1 MNPSSPAVP
10 VAPPERN
17 RRVLIVDDDPQVH
30 IIMQRVLT
38 MPPPVARGAA
48 VINIAPFQP
57 ESASG
62 GEEAE
67 RLARAAEDSGQ
78 PFAMAFVDMY
88 MPGLD
93 GEATLS
99 RLWHVS
105 PELQVVLCTG
115 AADTALAR
123 LLERFGH
130 TDQLIIL
137 KKPFELLEILQL
149 ANAMTAKW
157 QHFIESQG
165 HLANLEQAVFER
177 TEDARKALAKVQWEL
192 DERRKSEAQLRRNE
206 ELLRLITDNAAD
218 LIAVVDAAGNRLYN
232 SPSYERVLGYT
243 PAELGRTKSLAQV
256 HPEDRPRIERARRA
270 ASQEG
275 HGINLEYR
283 MQHKDGSWRTLE
295 SSGAA
300 IRNERG
306 EVEKFVLVARDITA
320 RKQVEAAAHESG
332 ERLRSLIANIPGAVY
347 RCTPPPERRIEFI
360 SELIWDLSGYASA
373 DFLDDRTHGFASIT
387 HPDDFPRVQAAIQEG
402 LARRLPYVADYR
414 VVRWDGTLR
423 WVHEKGQAAF
433 DADGRVRWLDGVI
446 FDITERKQQEEEMRR
461 LHRETEKLFA
471 SISAVLIG
479 VDVEGRVARWNEAAA
494 QTFGL
499 AAEAVMHQSFHSLP
513 IGWDWE
519 KLLTVISHAV
529 HLERHLELDNFRVA
543 RASGRDAFLNLS
555 VTPSKPDVENRLNYI
570 LLAVD
575 VTHRRELEA
584 QLRQAQKLE
593 SIGQLAAGIAHE
605 INTPTQ
611 YIGDN
616 LRFLQDAFRDLGSL
630 LDAHGRLL
638 AAAKNG
644 GPTPEIIAV
653 AEQAVQTA
661 DVDYLQGEIPRAI
674 GESLAGVERVSTI
687 VRAMKEFS
695 HPGAEEKTPVDL
707 NRAIESTIT
716 VARNEWKYVA
726 ELETDFDAALPPVPC
741 LPGEFNQVV
750 LNLIVNAAH
759 AIAAKIGDGSG
770 GKGLITV
777 RTRKDGDW
785 ADIRIRDSGMGIPEP
800 ARDKIFEPFF
810 TTKEVGKGTGQGL
823 AIARSVVVDKHGG
836 TITFETETGQGTT
849 FIVRLPLAPGAGEAK
864 RA

>member
-1 MNPSSPAVP
+1 M
-10 VAPPERN
+10 PERN
-17 RRVLIVDDDPQVH
+17 RRVLVVDDDPQVH
-30 IIMQRVLT
+30 AIIQRVLT
-38 MPPPVARGAA
+38 MPPPMARGVVSA
-48 VINIAPFQP
+48 VAPFEP
-57 ESASG
+57 VSAMS

-67 RLARAAEDSGQ
+67 KLARAAEDGGK

-88 MPGLD
+88 MPGMD

-105 PELQVVLCTG
+105 PELQVVLCSG
-115 AADTALAR
+115 AADSALGR
-123 LLERFGH
+123 LLTRFGH

-137 KKPFELLEILQL
+137 KKPFELLEVLQL

-157 QHFIESQG
+157 QHFVEAQG
-165 HLANLEQAVFER
+165 HMANLEAAVFER
-177 TEDARKALAKVQWEL
+177 TEEARKALEKVQWEL
-192 DERRKSEAQLRRNE
+192 EERRKSETQLRQNE

-218 LIAVVDAAGNRLYN
+218 LIAVVDANGRRLYN
-232 SPSYERVLGYT
+232 SPSYERVLGFT
-243 PAELGRTKSLAQV
+243 PAELSRTNSLDQV
-256 HPEDRPRIERARRA
+256 HPDDRDRIERARRD
-270 ASQEG
+270 ASHDG
-275 HGINLEYR
+275 HSINLEYR
-283 MQHKDGSWRTLE
+283 MRHKDGTWRMLE
-295 SSGAA
+295 SSSTA

-306 EVEKFVLVARDITA
+306 EVEKLVLVARDITA
-320 RKQVEAAAHESG
+320 RKQVEAAAHENE

-347 RCTPPPERRIEFI
+347 RCTPPPERRMEFV
-360 SELIWDLSGYASA
+360 SELIWELSSYAST
-373 DFLDDRTHGFASIT
+373 DFLDDRTQTFASIT
-387 HPDDFPRVQAAIQEG
+387 HPDDYPLVQAAIQEG
-402 LARRLPYVADYR
+402 LSRHLPYVADYR
-414 VVRWDGTLR
+414 VVRYDGTLR
-423 WVHEKGQAAF
+423 WVHEKGQAVF
-433 DADGRVRWLDGVI
+433 DLDGSVRWLDGVI

-461 LHRETEKLFA
+461 LHTETEKLFA

-479 VDVEGRVARWNEAAA
+479 VDVAGRVARWNEAAA

-499 AAEAVMHQSFHSLP
+499 TAEAVMDQTFHTLAIP
-513 IGWDWE
+513 WDWE
-519 KLLTVISHAV
+519 KLLTVVSESV
-529 HLERHLELDNFRVA
+529 HTDRHLELDNFQVTRPD
-543 RASGRDAFLNLS
+543 GRHAFLNLS

-575 VTHRRELEA
+575 VTQRRVLET

-593 SIGQLAAGIAHE
+593 SIGHLAAGIAHE

-616 LRFLQDAFRDLGSL
+616 LRFLQDAFRDLGTL
-630 LDAHGRLL
+630 LDAHGSLL

-644 GPTPEIIAV
+644 GPTPEIVAT
-653 AEQAVQTA
+653 AEQAAQTA
-661 DVDYLQGEIPRAI
+661 DVAYLQGEIPRAI

-716 VARNEWKYVA
+716 VARNEWKYIA
-726 ELETDFDAALPPVPC
+726 ELETDFDPALPPVPC

-750 LNLIVNAAH
+750 LNIIVNAAH
-759 AIAAKIGDGSG
+759 AIASKVGDGAG

-777 RTRKDGDW
+777 RTRQDGDW
-785 ADIRIRDSGMGIPEP
+785 VDIRITDSGTGIPEH
-800 ARDKIFEPFF
+800 ARGKIFEPFF

-836 TITFETETGQGTT
+836 TITFETESGKGTT
-849 FIVRLPLAPGAGEAK
+849 FIVRLPLTPGSGGAK

>member
-1 MNPSSPAVP
+1 MQHPT
-10 VAPPERN
+10 PERN
-17 RRVLIVDDDPQVH
+17 RRVLVVDDDPQVH
-30 IIMQRVLT
+30 VIIQRVLT
-38 MPPPVARGAA
+38 MPPPAAPGAVAMS
-48 VINIAPFQP
+48 APFEP
-57 ESASG
+57 VSAMG

-67 RLARAAEDSGQ
+67 RLAREAEDVGK

-105 PELQVVLCTG
+105 PEMQVVLCSG
-115 AADTALAR
+115 AADSALGR
-123 LLERFGH
+123 LLSRFGH

-137 KKPFELLEILQL
+137 KKPFELLEVLQL

-157 QHFIESQG
+157 QHFVEAQG
-165 HLANLEQAVFER
+165 HMANLEAAVFER
-177 TEDARKALAKVQWEL
+177 TEEARKALEKVQWEL
-192 DERRKSEAQLRRNE
+192 EERRKSEAQLRQNE

-218 LIAVVDAAGNRLYN
+218 LIAVVNATGKRLYN

-243 PAELGRTKSLAQV
+243 PAELSRTNSLDQV
-256 HPEDRPRIERARRA
+256 HPEDRQRIEQARHA
-270 ASQEG
+270 ASLDG
-275 HGINLEYR
+275 HSINLEYR
-283 MQHKDGSWRTLE
+283 MRHKDGSWRILE

-300 IRNERG
+300 IRNEHG
-306 EVEKFVLVARDITA
+306 EVEKLVLVARDITA
-320 RKQVEAAAHESG
+320 RKQVEAAAHENE

-347 RCTPPPERRIEFI
+347 RCTPPPERRIEFV
-360 SELIWDLSGYASA
+360 SELIWELSGFAST
-373 DFLDDRTHGFASIT
+373 DFLNDRTQTFASIT
-387 HPDDFPRVQAAIQEG
+387 HPDDFSVVQAAIQEG
-402 LARRLPYVADYR
+402 LSRRLPYVVDYR
-414 VVRWDGTLR
+414 VVRYDGTLR
-423 WVHEKGQAAF
+423 WVHEKGQAVF
-433 DADGRVRWLDGVI
+433 DTDGSVRWLDGVI

-461 LHRETEKLFA
+461 LHTETEKLFA
-471 SISAVLIG
+471 SISAVLVG
-479 VDVEGRVARWNEAAA
+479 VDVAGRVARWNEAAA

-499 AAEAVMHQSFHSLP
+499 SAEAVMDQTFHTLAIP
-513 IGWDWE
+513 WDWE
-519 KLLTVISHAV
+519 KLLTVVSESV
-529 HLERHLELDNFRVA
+529 HTDRHLELDNFQVTRPD
-543 RASGRDAFLNLS
+543 GRHAFLNLS

-575 VTHRRELEA
+575 VTQRRVLET

-616 LRFLQDAFRDLGSL
+616 LRFLQDAFRDLGTL
-630 LDAHGRLL
+630 LDAHGSLL

-644 GPTPEIIAV
+644 GPTPEIVAN
-653 AEQAVQTA
+653 AEQAAQTA
-661 DVDYLQGEIPRAI
+661 DVAYLQGEIPRAI

-695 HPGAEEKTPVDL
+695 HPGAEEKTPLDL

-716 VARNEWKYVA
+716 VARNEWKYIA
-726 ELETDFDAALPPVPC
+726 ELVTDFDAALPPVPC

-750 LNLIVNAAH
+750 LNIIVNAAH
-759 AIAAKIGDGSG
+759 AIASKAGDGSG
-770 GKGLITV
+770 AKGLITV

-785 ADIRIRDSGMGIPEP
+785 VDIRISDSGTGIPEH
-800 ARDKIFEPFF
+800 ARSKIFEPFF

-836 TITFETETGQGTT
+836 TITFETETGKGTT
-849 FIVRLPLAPGAGEAK
+849 FIVRLPLTPMNSEAK
-864 RA
+864 

>member
-1 MNPSSPAVP
+1 MNLPPKASPVT
-10 VAPPERN
+10 PPERN

-30 IIMQRVLT
+30 TILQRVLT
-38 MPPPVARGAA
+38 MPPSVGRSATAS
-48 VINIAPFQP
+48 IAPFKP
-57 ESASG
+57 VSAMDG
-62 GEEAE
+62 REAE
-67 RLARAAEDSGQ
+67 RLAREAEAAGC

-99 RLWHVS
+99 RLWHIS
-105 PELQVVLCTG
+105 PELQVVLCSG
-115 AADTALAR
+115 AADSALAG

-137 KKPFELLEILQL
+137 KKPFEMLEVLQL

-157 QHFIESQG
+157 QHFMQSQG
-165 HLANLEQAVFER
+165 HLANLEKTVFDR
-177 TEDARKALAKVQWEL
+177 TEDARKALTKVQWEL
-192 DERRKSEAQLRRNE
+192 EERRKSEAQLRRNE

-243 PAELGRTKSLAQV
+243 PAELSRTNSLEQV
-256 HPEDRPRIERARRA
+256 HPDDRPHIEQARRA

-283 MQHKDGSWRTLE
+283 MRHKDGSWRTLE

-300 IRNERG
+300 IRNEHG
-306 EVEKFVLVARDITA
+306 EVEKLVLVARDITA
-320 RKQVEAAAHESG
+320 RKRVEAAAHENE

-347 RCTPPPERRIEFI
+347 RCTPPPERRIEFV
-360 SELIWDLSGYASA
+360 SELIWELSGYAST
-373 DFLDDRTHGFASIT
+373 DFLDDRTQSFASIT
-387 HPDDFPRVQAAIQEG
+387 HPDDYSLVQAAIQEG
-402 LARRLPYVADYR
+402 LSRRLPYVADYR
-414 VVRWDGTLR
+414 VVRGDGTLR

-433 DADGRVRWLDGVI
+433 DADGSVRWLDGVI

-461 LHRETEKLFA
+461 LHTETEKLFA

-479 VDVEGRVARWNEAAA
+479 VDVAGRVARWNEAAT

-499 AAEAVMHQSFHSLP
+499 AAEAVMGQPLHTLP
-513 IGWDWE
+513 IGWDWD
-519 KLLTVISHAV
+519 KLMMVIGHAV
-529 HLERHLELDNFRVA
+529 HTERHQELDNFRVA
-543 RASGRDAFLNLS
+543 RASDRDAFLNLS
-555 VTPSKPDVENRLNYI
+555 ITPSKPDVENRLNYI

-575 VTHRRELEA
+575 VTQRRQLET

-616 LRFLQDAFRDLGSL
+616 LRFLQDAFRDLGTL

-644 GPTPEIIAV
+644 GPTPEVIAV
-653 AEQAVQTA
+653 AEQAAQTA
-661 DVDYLQGEIPRAI
+661 DMEYLQGEIPRAI

-687 VRAMKEFS
+687 VRAMKDFS

-716 VARNEWKYVA
+716 VARNEWKYVS
-726 ELETDFDAALPPVPC
+726 ELETDFDASLPPVPC

-750 LNLIVNAAH
+750 LNIIVNAAH

-777 RTRKDGDW
+777 RTRRDGDW
-785 ADIRIRDSGMGIPEP
+785 ADIRISDSGTGIPEH
-800 ARDKIFEPFF
+800 ARGKIFDPFF

-836 TITFETETGQGTT
+836 SITFETETGKGTT
-849 FIVRLPLAPGAGEAK
+849 FIVRLPLAPANLEAR

>member
-1 MNPSSPAVP
+1 MQPATT
-10 VAPPERN
+10 ERN
-17 RRVLIVDDDPQVH
+17 RRVLVVDDDPQVH

-38 MPPPVARGAA
+38 MPPPVARSAT
-48 VINIAPFQP
+48 VNIAPFQP
-57 ESASG
+57 ASATS

-67 RLARAAEDSGQ
+67 RLAREAEARGT

-105 PELQVVLCTG
+105 PELQVVLCSG
-115 AADTALAR
+115 AADSALAR
-123 LLERFGH
+123 LLARFGH

-137 KKPFELLEILQL
+137 KKPFEMLEVLQL

-157 QHFIESQG
+157 QHFVEAQG
-165 HLANLEQAVFER
+165 HMANLEQAVFER
-177 TEDARKALAKVQWEL
+177 TEDARKALTKVQWEL
-192 DERRKSEAQLRRNE
+192 EERRKSEAQLRRNE

-243 PAELGRTKSLAQV
+243 PAELGRTNSLEQV
-256 HPEDRPRIERARRA
+256 HPDDRPRIERARRE
-270 ASQEG
+270 ASQAG

-283 MQHKDGSWRTLE
+283 MRHKDGSWRTLE

-306 EVEKFVLVARDITA
+306 EVEKLVLVARDITA
-320 RKQVEAAAHESG
+320 RKEVEAAAHENE

-347 RCTPPPERRIEFI
+347 RCTPPPERRIEFV
-360 SELIWDLSGYASA
+360 SELIWELSGFASA
-373 DFLDDRTHGFASIT
+373 DFLDDRTQSFASIT

-402 LARRLPYVADYR
+402 VSRRLPYVADYR
-414 VVRWDGTLR
+414 VVRHDGTLR
-423 WVHEKGQAAF
+423 WVHEKGQAVF
-433 DADGRVRWLDGVI
+433 DLDGSVSWLDGVI

-461 LHRETEKLFA
+461 MHTETEKLFA

-479 VDVEGRVARWNEAAA
+479 VDVAGRVARWNEAAA

-499 AAEAVMHQSFHSLP
+499 AAEAVLDQSFHSLP
-513 IGWDWE
+513 IPWDWE
-519 KLLTVISHAV
+519 KLMTVISEAV
-529 HLERHLELDNFRVA
+529 HTDRHLELDNIQIA
-543 RASGRDAFLNLS
+543 RANGRNAFLNLS
-555 VTPSKPDVENRLNYI
+555 VTPSKPDMENRLNYI

-575 VTHRRELEA
+575 VTHRRELET

-616 LRFLQDAFRDLGSL
+616 LRFLQDAFRDLGTL

-638 AAAKNG
+638 AAAQNG
-644 GPTPEIIAV
+644 GPTPELVVA
-653 AEQAVQTA
+653 AEQAVRTA
-661 DVDYLQGEIPRAI
+661 DVEYLQGEIPRAI
-674 GESLAGVERVSTI
+674 GESLSGVERVSTI

-726 ELETDFDAALPPVPC
+726 DLETDFDAALPPVPC

-759 AIAAKIGDGSG
+759 AIAAKVGDGSG
-770 GKGLITV
+770 GKGSITV
-777 RTRKDGDW
+777 RTRKDGGW

-800 ARDKIFEPFF
+800 ARGKIFEPFF

-836 TITFETETGQGTT
+836 TITFETESGKGTT
-849 FIVRLPLAPGAGEAK
+849 FIVRLPLAPGAGEG
-864 RA
+864 RRS

>member
-1 MNPSSPAVP
+1 MQHSTT
-10 VAPPERN
+10 ERN

-30 IIMQRVLT
+30 VIMQRVLST
-38 MPPPVARGAA
+38 PPPMARNSA
-48 VINIAPFQP
+48 VNIVPCDP
-57 ESASG
+57 VSAMC

-67 RLARAAEDSGQ
+67 RLARAAEDSDK

-99 RLWHVS
+99 RLWHIS
-105 PELQVVLCTG
+105 PEMQMVLCTG
-115 AADTALAR
+115 AADSALAR
-123 LLERFGH
+123 LLSRFGH

-137 KKPFELLEILQL
+137 KKPFEMLEVLQL

-157 QHFIESQG
+157 QHFVEAQG
-165 HLANLEQAVFER
+165 HMANLEQAVFER
-177 TEDARKALAKVQWEL
+177 TEEARKALEKVQWEL
-192 DERRKSEAQLRRNE
+192 EERRKSESQLRRNE

-218 LIAVVDAAGNRLYN
+218 LIAVVDAGGQRLYN

-243 PAELGRTKSLAQV
+243 PAELSRTNSLEQV
-256 HPEDRPRIERARRA
+256 HSDDRQRIERAWRE
-270 ASQEG
+270 ASLDG

-283 MQHKDGSWRTLE
+283 MRHKDGSWRTLE

-306 EVEKFVLVARDITA
+306 EVEKLVLVARDITA
-320 RKQVEAAAHESG
+320 RKRVEAAAHENE

-347 RCTPPPERRIEFI
+347 RCTPPPERRMEFV
-360 SELIWDLSGYASA
+360 SELIWELSSYAST
-373 DFLDDRTHGFASIT
+373 DFLDDRTQSFASIT
-387 HPDDFPRVQAAIQEG
+387 HPDDFPLVQAAIQDG
-402 LARRLPYVADYR
+402 LSRRQPYVADYR
-414 VVRWDGTLR
+414 VVRYDGTLR
-423 WVHEKGQAAF
+423 WVHEKGQAVF
-433 DADGRVRWLDGVI
+433 DTDGSVRWLDGVI

-461 LHRETEKLFA
+461 LHTETEKLFA

-479 VDVEGRVARWNEAAA
+479 VDVAGRVARWNEAAA

-499 AAEAVMHQSFHSLP
+499 SAEAVMGQPFHSLP
-513 IGWDWE
+513 IAWDWE
-519 KLLTVISHAV
+519 KLINVIGQAV
-529 HLERHLELDNFRVA
+529 HLERQMELDNFRFA
-543 RASGRDAFLNLS
+543 RTAGRDGFLNLS

-575 VTHRRELEA
+575 VTQRRELET

-616 LRFLQDAFRDLGSL
+616 LRFLQDAFRDLGTL
-630 LDAHGRLL
+630 LDAHGQLL

-644 GPTPEIIAV
+644 GPTPAIITA
-653 AEQAVQTA
+653 AEQATQTA
-661 DVDYLQGEIPRAI
+661 DVAYLQDEIPRAI

-726 ELETDFDAALPPVPC
+726 DLETDFDPSLPPVPC
-741 LPGEFNQVV
+741 LPGEFNQAV
-750 LNLIVNAAH
+750 LNIIVNAAH
-759 AIAAKIGDGSG
+759 AIVAKVGDGSG

-777 RTRKDGDW
+777 RTRKDGGW
-785 ADIRIRDSGMGIPEP
+785 ADIRIRDSGTGIPEH
-800 ARDKIFEPFF
+800 ARGKIFEPFF

-836 TITFETETGQGTT
+836 TITFETETGKGTT
-849 FIVRLPLAPGAGEAK
+849 FIVRLPLAPESLEAK
-864 RA
+864 PA